1 MSLALHQLLDEQ
13 PGHLPDIRP
22 RQLSE
27 DSRRI
32 EPGDLFLAVQGQ
44 SGDGHEFAA
53 AAAQRGA
60 VAVLAERQI
69 PGLSVPVVVV
79 PDLRSRRGSLAAR
92 FYGNPSED
100 LYCVGVTG
108 TNGKTSIAH
117 YLADLACRT
126 GRPAGYMGT
135 IGWGRPGALQPARLT
150 TEDPVTVQRN
160 LAALRDQGL
169 QWAVLEVSSHAL
181 AQGRVDAVRFDAAV
195 FSNLS
200 RDHLDY
206 HDSAENYG
214 KAKARL
220 FHWPGLKSAVINV
233 DDDFGRALC
242 ADLSPSVTLLR
253 YGLGGPDVGWTELQF
268 SAAGVSGTWRTRWGD
283 HPMSMPLHAEFS
295 VANVA
300 AVLGVLC
307 HAGVSLA
314 TFANAA
320 KTLGAVPGRME
331 YYRAP
336 GKPHVVVDFAHTPD
350 ALDKVLSALR
360 AESMGRLI
368 CVFGCGGDRDPGK
381 RPLMAQAAERHAD
394 VLWLT
399 SDNPRS
405 EAPDRIITDM
415 VAGLSGC
422 ARVHQCADRAEAITR
437 AIRDAVAGDTVVVA
451 GKGHEDYQEISGK
464 RVPFSDRS
472 LVAELLGGSA

>member
-13 PGHLPDIRP
+13 PGHLPDIRV

-53 AAAQRGA
+53 AAVKRGA

-79 PDLRSRRGSLAAR
+79 PDLGSRRGSLAAR

-181 AQGRVDAVRFDAAV
+181 AQGRVDAVHFDVAV

-206 HDSAENYG
+206 HDSAESYG
-214 KAKARL
+214 NAKARL

-242 ADLSPSVTLLR
+242 ADIPPSVTLLR
-253 YGLGGPDVGWTELQF
+253 YGPGGPDVGWAELEF
-268 SAAGVSGTWRTRWGD
+268 SAVGVSGTWRTRWGD
-283 HPMSMPLHAEFS
+283 HPD
-295 VANVA
+295 VDA
-300 AVLGVLC
+300 AACRVLC
-307 HAGVSLA
+307 GER
-314 TFANAA
+314 
-320 KTLGAVPGRME
+320 GR
-331 YYRAP
+331 RP
-336 GKPHVVVDFAHTPD
+336 
-350 ALDKVLSALR
+350 R
-360 AESMGRLI
+360 
-368 CVFGCGGDRDPGK
+368 GCFVMPVYPW
-381 RPLMAQAAERHAD
+381 RPLPMPPRRWGRCQDAWNTTVRQASRMSWWI
-394 VLWLT
+394 LPTRRTRWTRCSLLC
-399 SDNPRS
+399 
-405 EAPDRIITDM
+405 APSRW
-415 VAGLSGC
+415 
-422 ARVHQCADRAEAITR
+422 
-437 AIRDAVAGDTVVVA
+437 
-451 GKGHEDYQEISGK
+451 
-464 RVPFSDRS
+464 
-472 LVAELLGGSA
+472 GG